1 MNDVNFFR
9 VCVSIRTSKDR
20 SHCHMTKYEA
30 RLRVR
35 VARGQVLLLHC
46 GIPVKECRSKAEN
59 SSQRLQDSSIER
71 GLFW

>member
-20 SHCHMTKYEA
+20 SHCHITKYEA
-30 RLRVR
+30 RLRIK
-35 VARGQVLLLHC
+35 VARGKYSFYTAVFRLRNVGARQ
-46 GIPVKECRSKAEN
+46 N